1 MSKEATARSAM
12 KLALEALEL
21 HGKQYPHMVKGYC
34 LDAITALREALAIEA
49 IEKPAPGR
57 AHYEDGD
64 VFERIAAMKK
74 QPAQQESV
82 GYVAENGV
90 VDWNGCAPPILTDL
104 YTSPQRTWVGLT
116 EQEFQWIYDHGRT
129 PAGMMELVE
138 AKLRSKNED
147 RN

>member
-34 LDAITALREALAIEA
+34 LDAITALREALAQ
-49 IEKPAPGR
+49 
-57 AHYEDGD
+57 
-64 VFERIAAMKK
+64 ERSSDE
-74 QPAQQESV
+74 QLAQQESV